1 MGVDRARVLGLAL
14 AAIAL
19 CVAAMF
25 VMDWFEIGENIAINL
40 RHLRV
45 CPRTGVCAT
54 LDFGKMKGF
63 YPFLS
68 NVTLWGSVVF
78 AALVAFQAGSKLI
91 QGHAVETFT
100 RIGYIVGLAMFVTAG
115 ATGYMF
121 GPDVGS
127 ADLGA
132 LGGTV
137 TVSRTW
143 APAALLVGH
152 ILGIAA
158 LYFSI
163 QHDTMAVAPQPAL
176 PVASVVKPPSQPGR
190 QLTPG
195 PFRQLTPPGPIPR
208 IVPEQRSQPIALPER
223 VKGKLR
229 FAALTAEITRGGV
242 DARREDGSARLVIWR
257 DVVGVVARRLPPELE
272 GDTFVDLVSTAGSTI
287 RITPWTKLTGDPVEG
302 EGEARARSVV
312 NFVLAQCAAIKLD
325 RATREF
331 VDGKPAAQLPDA
343 AMLAQ
348 HDDRLA

>member
-19 CVAAMF
+19 CVASMF
-25 VMDWFEIGENIAINL
+25 VMDWFQIGDSIAINL

-45 CPRTGVCAT
+45 CPRSGVCAT
-54 LDFGKMKGF
+54 LDFGKVKGV

-68 NVTLWGSVVF
+68 NVTLWGSVLF
-78 AALVAFQAGSKLI
+78 AALVAFQAGCRLI
-91 QGHAVETFT
+91 QGHASEGIN
-100 RIGYIVGLAMFVTAG
+100 RIGYIVGLAMLVTAG
-115 ATGYMF
+115 ATGYVF

-137 TVSRTW
+137 SVVRTW
-143 APAALLVGH
+143 APAALLLGH
-152 ILGIAA
+152 VLGIAT
-158 LYFSI
+158 LYFAI
-163 QHDTMAVAPQPAL
+163 QQETGSVAMQPAI
-176 PVASVVKPPSQPGR
+176 PVAVVKPASQPGR

-208 IVPEQRSQPIALPER
+208 IIPEQRSQPIAFPER

-229 FAALTAEITRGGV
+229 FAALTAELTRGGV
-242 DARREDGSARLVIWR
+242 DARREDGTALLVIWR
-257 DVVGVVARRLPPELE
+257 DVVGVVARRLPPDLE

-287 RITPWTKLTGDPVEG
+287 RITPWTRLTGEPMEG
-302 EGEARARSVV
+302 EGEVRARSVV
-312 NFVLAQCAAIKLD
+312 NLVLAQCAAVKLD